1 MSFCTLYFLGSG
13 RRPSLYTFQTDWL
26 SDWLIDWLIK
36 SQKKFESLYYSQHC
50 KLEQAHCRIVCN
62 SAWQSIVKINQSETN
77 CDQLKDDDGLCGHKD
92 PQRLEHLSKESCL
105 QIKIELRK
113 SAKGVATTEV
123 DEQLRGCR
131 PLAQV
136 VDHCTLCTLACPSKR
151 LELICTTRKVNNM
164 GQLPQISQWQ
174 GFAQVIDHCTLCTLS
189 CPSKRLKLNCTTR
202 KVNDMGQLPQILVRY
217 DIRIG
222 TIGYTN
228 RYNTIWYIQF
238 TYSKSEGSHL
248 IE

>member
-1 MSFCTLYFLGSG
+1 MG
-13 RRPSLYTFQTDWL
+13 
-26 SDWLIDWLIK
+26 
-36 SQKKFESLYYSQHC
+36 
-50 KLEQAHCRIVCN
+50 
-62 SAWQSIVKINQSETN
+62 
-77 CDQLKDDDGLCGHKD
+77 GHKD

-136 VDHCTLCTLACPSKR
+136 VDHCTLCTLACPGKR
-151 LELICTTRKVNNM
+151 LELNCTTMKVKDI

-222 TIGYTN
+222 TIRYTN
-228 RYNTIWYIQF
+228 RYDT
-238 TYSKSEGSHL
+238 L
-248 IE
+248 